1 MMKYIKNP
9 NPMKVETWY
18 DWWFNLVIYEFPFR
32 TDPNLEPKPWLCTS
46 YEVSSDGLVW
56 TFSVVK
62 NATWHDGIPFTARDI
77 AFTINFLKKYRSP
90 DWYPNIM
97 HINKVDVVDDYTIR
111 VYLNKT
117 FVWMIRR
124 FGDTIILPEHIWKYV
139 AKTYDDPT
147 QFNPLDENDVAKVLE
162 VMKKEAPSEV
172 YNKVNSFVEKYKHLR
187 IGLGPFIL
195 ANWKEGEFLEM
206 VKNPDYFKKGY
217 PKVDKLVYKVYKDP
231 QAQYLAVKKGE
242 AHIMVWTLPYAVIE
256 EAEKDPN
263 IIVPKTPDVFFGY
276 IGLNTKDPI
285 LSNRLVRKAIAYA
298 INKTEIVETLMLG
311 YAMPAYTY
319 VHPGYKAW
327 VAEDVPRYEF
337 NLTKA
342 AELLDQAGL
351 RDVDSDGI
359 RETPEGQ
366 DVALE
371 ILTPSYDPVR
381 VRVGDL
387 MVEWLSKIGVKLVNK
402 PVDFNTLVDK
412 VSNELNFQMY
422 IMESDTN
429 FKPWYLAAYY
439 ISSQYKPGGNNPW
452 GLTNKTFDE
461 LAKLSDITI
470 DENERRNIILM
481 MQRILAE
488 EVPIIPLYIRYWMQ
502 AYRKD
507 LKGVVEMPGGALNF
521 WTLINTNFGESAAE
535 QGGSQPFSQTTM
547 LAIVIAV
554 VVVVALA
561 LTLLRRKGGL

>member
-1 MMKYIKNP
+1 MKYIKNP

-77 AFTINFLKKYRSP
+77 AFTINFLKKYRPP

-97 HINKVDVVDDYTIR
+97 YINKVDVVDDYTIR

-124 FGDTIILPEHIWKYV
+124 FGDTIILPEHIWEYV
-139 AKTYDDPT
+139 AKAYDDPT

-217 PKVDKLVYKVYKDP
+217 PNVGKLVYKVYKDP

-256 EAEKDPN
+256 KAEKDPN

-366 DVALE
+366 D
-371 ILTPSYDPVR
+371 
-381 VRVGDL
+381 
-387 MVEWLSKIGVKLVNK
+387 
-402 PVDFNTLVDK
+402 
-412 VSNELNFQMY
+412 
-422 IMESDTN
+422 
-429 FKPWYLAAYY
+429 
-439 ISSQYKPGGNNPW
+439 
-452 GLTNKTFDE
+452 
-461 LAKLSDITI
+461 
-470 DENERRNIILM
+470 
-481 MQRILAE
+481 
-488 EVPIIPLYIRYWMQ
+488 
-502 AYRKD
+502 
-507 LKGVVEMPGGALNF
+507 
-521 WTLINTNFGESAAE
+521 
-535 QGGSQPFSQTTM
+535 
-547 LAIVIAV
+547 AI
-554 VVVVALA
+554 
-561 LTLLRRKGGL
+561 